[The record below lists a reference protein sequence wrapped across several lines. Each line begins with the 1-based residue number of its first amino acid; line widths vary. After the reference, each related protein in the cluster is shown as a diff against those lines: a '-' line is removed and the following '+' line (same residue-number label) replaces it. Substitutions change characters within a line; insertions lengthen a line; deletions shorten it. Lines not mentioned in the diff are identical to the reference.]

1 MSSSGAEIR
10 NADDTSSSMHE
21 ELKTIQFP
29 VEEKIITTDMLD
41 EKISRINT
49 LIHSKDC
56 LLPKTIDA
64 SMEECDEFLN
74 LISKFLDQ
82 KLLMA
87 RKCIHMS
94 HFVEDIYALAALTLT
109 PALVLAIFA
118 FLALT
123 SGSFNRDTTISSTL
137 PIIRLLPQEL
147 RPFALCCIPLVLYLA
162 YVFFIIKNHQ
172 SGNQPAGGPIEID
185 EVVSKIYPRL
195 KSVSDLFHDNERRQR
210 FLFLAYAITGIWGI
224 YLIGINPFDII
235 SRLCG
240 LILVTAINY
249 LIGLSLTTFPTYAK
263 ELHPFYT
270 PLERTVRIIS
280 FSPILY
286 AILTTFGTLFTPIVT
301 RRVDYNQLRE
311 LSLQVISTIQ
321 KKFKGVI
328 AIQKGMRN
336 VRELLKVTTHF
347 QDLAQGLVSLEVDR
361 EAGRAIVNEVP
372 KVASK
377 LFNWASDA
385 VLGHLNPSVN
395 ASPERGQP
403 EDARAPRQEENKE
416 SSANRNK
423 RHLEEID

>member
-1 MSSSGAEIR
+1 
-10 NADDTSSSMHE
+10 
-21 ELKTIQFP
+21 
-29 VEEKIITTDMLD
+29 MLD

-94 HFVEDIYALAALTLT
+94 HFVEDIHALAALALT

-123 SGSFNRDTTISSTL
+123 SGSFNRDTTIPRLL
-137 PIIRLLPQEL
+137 PTFSWLPQEL
-147 RPFALCCIPLVLYLA
+147 RPFAFSCIPLALYLA
-162 YVFFIIKNHQ
+162 YVYFITKNND
-172 SGNQPAGGPIEID
+172 SGKQPIGGPIDVDEI
-185 EVVSKIYPRL
+185 VSKIYPKL
-195 KSVSDLFHDNERRQR
+195 KSVSNVFHDNDKRHRL
-210 FLFLAYAITGIWGI
+210 LFLVYVLTGIWGV
-224 YLIGINPFDII
+224 YLIGVNPFDIL
-235 SRLCG
+235 SRVFG
-240 LILVTAINY
+240 LIMVATINFLV
-249 LIGLSLTTFPTYAK
+249 GLSLTTFPTYESA
-263 ELHPFYT
+263 LHPFYT
-270 PLERTVRIIS
+270 PLERIVRIIS

-286 AILTTFGTLFTPIVT
+286 AILTAFATLFAPIVT
-301 RRVDYNQLRE
+301 RHVDYDQLRE
-311 LSLQVISTIQ
+311 LSLHIITIIQ
-321 KKFKGVI
+321 RKFKRVL
-328 AIQKGMRN
+328 AIQQGMRN

-361 EAGRAIVNEVP
+361 EAGRAIANEVP

-377 LFNWASDA
+377 LFNWASGA
-385 VLGHLNPSVN
+385 VLGHLNPSVDT
-395 ASPERGQP
+395 SPVGRQP
-403 EDARAPRQEENKE
+403 REDRAPRQEENKE

-423 RHLEEID
+423 RNMVEID